1 MTVHGERRGNLFC
14 FGVTG
19 RDCRA
24 QHAANL
30 PREVLGMSSLELVDL
45 PQQHVA
51 QLRVV
56 ADQKAD
62 STKPRKKQ
70 SVLLGVEA
78 QVHVEEPSIRL
89 DILRPAVSEQ
99 GLGGLPI
106 AAAQGTHDV
115 EHRSDGTIA
124 DTHGWMARLS

>member
-1 MTVHGERRGNLFC
+1 MSRSSG
-14 FGVTG
+14 
-19 RDCRA
+19 
-24 QHAANL
+24 
-30 PREVLGMSSLELVDL
+30 SSLTRGRFNQAAE
-45 PQQHVA
+45 
-51 QLRVV
+51 
-56 ADQKAD
+56 
-62 STKPRKKQ
+62 KQ

-78 QVHVEEPSIRL
+78 QMHVEEPPIRL

-106 AAAQGTHDV
+106 AAAQGSHDV